1 MSRNY
6 SHFSGLFVLLMV
18 ILFINTTASA
28 AHNYD
33 PITGREY
40 DPFGS
45 FFDSYGQYID
55 VVNGLVV
62 DQYGEVVNDA
72 YYPAT
77 DTYQDSKGQVYG
89 TRILA
94 GSLQEG
100 PWFFKDNYYGTSPVN
115 FRQDSYGGLVGQ
127 YWSLATYDPINR
139 RENNPVQFT
148 ITLKT
153 GKRYYVGTEESQIA
167 WNIKNNMMEP
177 NTKQNSLSLTYQG
190 QEHEI
195 ARWLIQESIVDDD
208 GFINIIEG
216 KIDNPDPSACSSWD
230 AGLVGISF
238 KNGAGFKFRDW
249 SCYSCVTPD
258 GVKDVSTKGC
268 LVQETDPN
276 AASRVEK
283 TSILNMGELVHEAD
297 WLLDGQ
303 DIADTSPQP
312 TSSGQPIG
320 PTPYDFGL
328 DWIYDNP

>member
-1 MSRNY
+1 MGRY
-6 SHFSGLFVLLMV
+6 YRQFSGIFVILVLF
-18 ILFINTTASA
+18 LFINAVSSA
-28 AHNYD
+28 AYNYD
-33 PITGREY
+33 PVTGREY

-55 VVNGLVV
+55 VVHGIVI

-72 YYPAT
+72 YYPVT
-77 DTYQDSKGQVYG
+77 DTYLDSTGQIYG
-89 TRILA
+89 SRILA
-94 GSLQEG
+94 GTLKEG
-100 PWFFKDNYYGTSPVN
+100 SWFFKDNYYGSSPVV
-115 FRQDSYGGLVGQ
+115 FRKDSYGRLVGQ

-148 ITLKT
+148 ITLNT
-153 GKRYYVGTEESQIA
+153 GKRYFVGTEVSQIA
-167 WNIKNNMMEP
+167 WNIKNNMMDP
-177 NTKQNSLSLTYQG
+177 NTKQNSLQFTYLG

-195 ARWLIQESIVDDD
+195 ATWLVQESIIDDD

-238 KNGAGFKFRDW
+238 NNGARFRFRDW

-258 GVKDVSTKGC
+258 GVKDISTKGC
-268 LVQETDPN
+268 LVQETDPGSG
-276 AASRVEK
+276 SRIEK

-297 WLLDGQ
+297 WLGDGQ

-312 TSSGQPIG
+312 TSGGQPVG

-328 DWIYDNP
+328 DWIYGNP